1 MQSLTQ
7 LAGCCEA
14 LSDRK
19 LLLGTAI
26 GLSDSWHVE
35 AIRDR
40 LPLTSKEESLVHGQ
54 HSARR
59 LRTA

>member
-14 LSDRK
+14 VSDRK
-19 LLLGTAI
+19 LLLGTAV
-26 GLSDSWHVE
+26 SDSWHVE

-40 LPLTSKEESLVHGQ
+40 LPLTSEEESLVHGQ